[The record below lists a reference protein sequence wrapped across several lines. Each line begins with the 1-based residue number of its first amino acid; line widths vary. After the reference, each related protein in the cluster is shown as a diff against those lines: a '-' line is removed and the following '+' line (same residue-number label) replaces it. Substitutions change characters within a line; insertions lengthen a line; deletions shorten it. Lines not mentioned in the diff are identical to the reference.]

1 MRTYTRTASSTRL
14 SPAFAGVTRQV
25 LSGGPRAS
33 GCYKDA
39 SLLTCPAQSVLG
51 TLLWRPAWRR
61 CSQTFV
67 GAEHRNVAPSFPVW
81 LEGQAQI

>member
-25 LSGGPRAS
+25 LSGGPRAG

-39 SLLTCPAQSVLG
+39 SENRTTSTAYLPG
-51 TLLWRPAWRR
+51 T
-61 CSQTFV
+61 V
-67 GAEHRNVAPSFPVW
+67 GAGDPTVAPS
-81 LEGQAQI
+81 LEKVLTDLRRS

>member
-1 MRTYTRTASSTRL
+1 MQAAATKTLLKTGP
-14 SPAFAGVTRQV
+14 PA
-25 LSGGPRAS
+25 
-33 GCYKDA
+33 
-39 SLLTCPAQSVLG
+39 LLTCPAQSVLG